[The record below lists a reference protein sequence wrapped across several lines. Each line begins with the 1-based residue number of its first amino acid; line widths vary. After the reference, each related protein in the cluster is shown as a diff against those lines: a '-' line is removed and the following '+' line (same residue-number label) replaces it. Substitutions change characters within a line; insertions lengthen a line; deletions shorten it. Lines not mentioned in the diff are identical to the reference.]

1 MVNSPKTYPLV
12 SLRDVRKA
20 YGGESGQP
28 STEVLR
34 GVTLDIDEGEFV
46 AIVGASGSGKSTLM
60 HILGLLDRPTSGA
73 YEFGGQDTRD
83 FSPDERSR
91 LRREAFGFVFQSY
104 NLIASLDA
112 QRNVEMPAI
121 YGGMPEQARQS
132 RAKALLERLGLAER
146 VEHRPNQ
153 LSGGQ
158 QQRVSIARALM
169 NGGRVIL
176 ADEPTGALDTKS
188 GKDVMELL
196 RELADKGHTVI
207 VITHD
212 HSVAAQAKRVVE
224 IRDGAVVGDTRRRG
238 TATLGKRD
246 ASPETLVA
254 QNASVLVEAR
264 EAVRAA
270 WHAMW
275 VNRFRTALTLL
286 GIVIGVASVIV
297 MLAIGSGTQEMVLA
311 QLESFGTNR
320 IYIIPDTSSSTEHR
334 ADLTLKDVDTIRDI
348 PNVQTVMPFIQGQA
362 TLRAGNVDTSAP
374 IWAAPPGVETVL
386 NWHIA
391 RGMAHV
397 DDDERDLAT
406 VVLLGKRLRERLF
419 GNRDCLGQYVLVNN
433 VPFQVIGE
441 LAERG
446 AVSGDANDD
455 NVALVPFSTGSRRVI
470 GKTALSY
477 VIALID
483 RLDESKQTQSRISK
497 ALEERR
503 GAHDFQ
509 VFDMAGTI
517 AAQKATQGAMTAM
530 LGVVAAISLL
540 VGGIGVMNIML
551 MTVKERT
558 REIGIRMA
566 TGARQR
572 DIKRQFL
579 TEAATVSVVGG
590 ALGVALGLV
599 IGAVLIAV
607 NAPFIFSLRAILG
620 AFGCAL
626 LTGLVFGYM
635 PARQAARMEP
645 VVALAS
651 E

>member
-1 MVNSPKTYPLV
+1 V
-12 SLRDVRKA
+12 SARIIGLREVRKA
-20 YGGESGQP
+20 YGGDGDRP
-28 STEVLR
+28 PTEVLR
-34 GVTLDIDEGEFV
+34 GITLDIDEGEFV

-60 HILGLLDRPTSGA
+60 HLLGLLDRPTSGEYRFA
-73 YEFGGQDTRD
+73 GEDTHA
-83 FSPDERSR
+83 FSADERSR

-112 QRNVEMPAI
+112 QRNVEMPAV
-121 YGGMPEQARQS
+121 YGGMPEAARQARAQ
-132 RAKALLERLGLAER
+132 ALLARLGLAER
-146 VEHRPNQ
+146 TGHRPNQ

-169 NGGRVIL
+169 NGGRIIL
-176 ADEPTGALDTKS
+176 ADEPTGALDTQS
-188 GKDVMELL
+188 GHEVMALL
-196 RELADKGHTVI
+196 RELAADGHTVI

-212 HSVAAQAKRVVE
+212 HAVAAQAQRIVE
-224 IRDGAVVGDTRRRG
+224 ISDGRIVGDTRQERAAHRAPG
-238 TATLGKRD
+238 EKALP
-246 ASPETLVA
+246 SLVA
-254 QNASVLVEAR
+254 QDASAFVEMR

-297 MLAIGSGTQEMVLA
+297 MLAIGSGTQEKVLA

-320 IYIIPDTSSSTEHR
+320 IYVIPKASSATEHR
-334 ADLTLKDVDTIRDI
+334 GDLTLADADLIREV
-348 PNVQTVMPFIQGQA
+348 PNVRTVMPFILGQA
-362 TLRAGNVDTSAP
+362 TLRSGNVDTTAP
-374 IWAAPPGVETVL
+374 IWAVPPGAERML
-386 NWHIA
+386 NWRVE
-391 RGMAHV
+391 RGFAHTQE
-397 DDDERDLAT
+397 DESNLAT

-419 GNRDCLGQYVLVNN
+419 GTRDSLGQYVLVNN

-446 AVSGDANDD
+446 AVSGDADDD
-455 NVALVPFSTGSRRVI
+455 NVALMPFSTGSRRVI

-477 VIALID
+477 ITAVIE
-483 RLDESKQTQSRISK
+483 RLDDSK
-497 ALEERR
+497 ATQERITAALENSRR
-503 GAHDFQ
+503 ARDFQ
-509 VFDMAGTI
+509 VYDMAGTI

-530 LGVVAAISLL
+530 LGLVAAISLL

-572 DIKRQFL
+572 DIQRQFL
-579 TEAATVSVVGG
+579 TEAATVALVGG
-590 ALGVALGLV
+590 AIGVTGGLV
-599 IGAVLIAV
+599 IGGVLIALD
-607 NAPFIFSLRAILG
+607 APFIFSLRAILG

-626 LTGLVFGYM
+626 ATGLVFGYM
-635 PARQAARMEP
+635 PARQAARLEP